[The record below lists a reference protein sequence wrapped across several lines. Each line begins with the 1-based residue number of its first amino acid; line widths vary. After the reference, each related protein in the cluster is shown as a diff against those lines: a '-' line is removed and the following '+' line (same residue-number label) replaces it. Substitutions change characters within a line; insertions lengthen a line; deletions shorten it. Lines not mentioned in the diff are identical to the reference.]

1 MTPNSMPRSIRW
13 LYRRRRTPGQM
24 IVLLAF
30 FFVAFLA
37 MIGSAVD
44 YGFLLREEQQI
55 KNAIDAAALAGAR
68 GMIFAPT
75 PGVVSAQATAATY
88 LNLYGYQQ
96 GVNSTTISY
105 RFTTPTA
112 GPTPRPLDSM
122 EIQVDRVKP
131 TYFWRIVGIN
141 QVLLSQSA
149 KARPGQGQLFD
160 VIISVDET
168 NSMDSAD
175 VAQLR
180 AAVAKAIND
189 LNPDLANPRSPKI
202 ALAQFQGQVCPSDDG
217 VLAWGDNDAS
227 QLGTAASDNSLTPVI
242 AQPSGAAKISAGGG
256 HSMAL
261 RSSGSGRIRVW
272 GENSHGQVDANTGTD
287 PFSPVTYDLTGTET
301 AISAGGKHS
310 MALAGSPSVLYT
322 WGDNT
327 RGQLGRA
334 GASNPPASVNLGG
347 TAPAAISA
355 GGEHS
360 LVLLASG
367 SNFSRVRS
375 FGDDTYGQLGN
386 GAPNDGSFSSTPV
399 TPSSGASLTIE
410 GVAAGAHHSLAWRT
424 GSGTNRI
431 YSWGRNNRGQ
441 LGRGTVGTNENAPA
455 VVTLPASGDV
465 QQVAAGGEHTL
476 ALYTN
481 GNVYSWGANGAGQLG
496 RNGTTDDMNPAQ
508 VTFPG
513 LTAGSTIIEIAA
525 GANHSLARDSDGQ
538 VWSWGANGDGQLGDG
553 TTTTNGT
560 PTVILSIGNAT
571 TIAAGGPLVTTHG
584 HAASGSHSLAV
595 ACTGFQLDAH
605 VLIEL
610 TADKAKLLKIA
621 DNSTAVACPPLP
633 AQQAGAVPA
642 LANTDYGCPLKAVGG
657 SGTYIRGGF
666 AIAQDITLTPDWDLF
681 AAAKGGRPEAKRFLI
696 VMTDG
701 QNNAGISSALADL
714 RTTQAAA
721 RIKPGINQTQET
733 PCLQT
738 TTPPCDDIV
747 VYTIGFF
754 DLGESNWDGPP
765 RLCGPDK
772 AASGG
777 AVVSSLPA
785 PSSVDT
791 MLLNASSSTPG
802 LCDKYIP
809 LAKSDSLPKVFEVIV
824 SDILRG
830 QLVN

>member
-37 MIGSAVD
+37 TVGSAVD

-112 GPTPRPLDSM
+112 GPTPRQLDSM

-160 VIISVDET
+160 VVISVDET

-189 LNPDLANPRSPKI
+189 LNPDIANPRSPKI
-202 ALAQFQGQVCPSDDG
+202 ALAQFQGQVCPAADG
-217 VLAWGDNDAS
+217 VLAWGDNDGS
-227 QLGTAASDNSLTPVI
+227 QLGAAASDNSLTPIV

-256 HSMAL
+256 HSIAL
-261 RSSGSGRIRVW
+261 LSSGTGRIRAW

-287 PFSPVTYDLTGTET
+287 PVAPVTINLTGTET
-301 AISAGGKHS
+301 HISAGGKHS
-310 MALAGSPSVLYT
+310 MALAGSPAVLYT

-334 GASNPPASVNLGG
+334 GTSNPPASVNLGG
-347 TAPAAISA
+347 ATPQNISA
-355 GGEHS
+355 GGQHS
-360 LVLLASG
+360 LVLLTSG
-367 SNFSRVRS
+367 NAFSRVRS
-375 FGDDTYGQLGN
+375 FGDDVFGQLGN
-386 GAPNDGSFSSTPV
+386 GGGDDTGSTVRTPITSV
-399 TPSSGASLTIE
+399 GGTYNILGVSAGGNHSIAYASSG
-410 GVAAGAHHSLAWRT
+410 VGA
-424 GSGTNRI
+424 NRI
-431 YSWGRNNRGQ
+431 FTWGDNTNGQ
-441 LGRGTVGTNENAPA
+441 LGRTGTTTQAER
-455 VVTLPASGDV
+455 VT
-465 QQVAAGGEHTL
+465 AAGTSGGVTAVSAGGAHSL
-476 ALYTN
+476 ALMSD
-481 GNVYSWGANGAGQLG
+481 GRVLSWGANGAGQLG
-496 RNGTTDDMNPAQ
+496 RNTGGADDATPAQ
-508 VTFPG
+508 ITFPG
-513 LTAGSTIIEIAA
+513 LVGSIVEIDAGYL
-525 GANHSLARDSDGQ
+525 HSLARDSDGQ
-538 VWSWGANGDGQLGDG
+538 IWAWGGNANGELGDG
-553 TTTTNGT
+553 TTTGT
-560 PTVILSIGNAT
+560 VTPQVIMSIGNAT
-571 TIAAGGPLVTTHG
+571 AISAGGPLVTTHG
-584 HAASGSHSLAV
+584 HAATGSHSLAI

-621 DNSTAVACPPLP
+621 DNTGAIACPPLP
-633 AQQAGAVPA
+633 AQQPGAVPA
-642 LANTDYGCPLKAVGG
+642 LLNTDYGCPLQAVGG

-666 AIAQDITLTPDWDLF
+666 AIAQDVTLTPDWDLY
-681 AAAKGGRPEAKRFLI
+681 ASAKGGRPEAKKYLI

-701 QNNAGISSALADL
+701 QNNAGISDALADL

-721 RIKPGINQTQET
+721 RIKLGIDQTLQN
-733 PCLQT
+733 PCMQT

-772 AASGG
+772 AAAGG
-777 AVVSSLPA
+777 AVISSLPA

-791 MLLNASSSTPG
+791 MLLNSSSSTPG